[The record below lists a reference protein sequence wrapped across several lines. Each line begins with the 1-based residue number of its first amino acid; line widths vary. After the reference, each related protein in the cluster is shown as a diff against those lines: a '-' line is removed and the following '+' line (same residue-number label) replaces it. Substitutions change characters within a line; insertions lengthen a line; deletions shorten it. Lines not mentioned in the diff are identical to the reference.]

1 MDNINFSLSGFQ
13 EEDGTINM
21 TLAANETFNLTLRY
35 SDPILAHNIISNLA
49 YILSDM
55 LDEALEESFTY
66 NIDEELKKLLEE
78 GK

>member
-1 MDNINFSLSGFQ
+1 MEHISFSLSGY
-13 EEDGTINM
+13 EDDDGSINM
-21 TLAANETFNLTLRY
+21 TLTANETFNLTLRY
-35 SDPILAHNIISNLA
+35 SDPVLAYNIISNLG
-49 YILSDM
+49 YILADM

>member
-1 MDNINFSLSGFQ
+1 MEHISFSLSGY
-13 EEDGTINM
+13 EDEDGAINM
-21 TLAANETFNLTLRY
+21 TLTANETFNLTLKY
-35 SDPILAHNIISNLA
+35 SDPVLAYNIISNLGF
-49 YILSDM
+49 ILADM